1 MDASYD
7 ALVELFQRIESFF
20 KRLEEYAQVS
30 LTPEMTEVYVE
41 IAVETLSILS
51 IVTKEV
57 KRTRAS
63 EFLEELLRTRAF
75 SYMVRILFRETVRK
89 DRYQGCVQKA

>member
-7 ALVELFQRIESFF
+7 ALIELFQRIESFF
-20 KRLEEYAQVS
+20 ERLEEYTQVS
-30 LTPEMTEVYVE
+30 LTPEMAEVYVE

-63 EFLEELLRTRAF
+63 EFLEELLRVRAF